1 MFGTVGD
8 RFVTAAIAISTFGFL
23 DLAILAP
30 TRVYYAMAADRLF
43 FPALATL
50 HPRYRTPGLAIAL
63 QTTWS
68 CLLAFSGSYGEL
80 LNYVVFAD
88 WIFFGLTVV
97 TLLVFR
103 GTVPIHGRPPRSF
116 RASGYPLVPI
126 LFIAVAAAVVFSVVR
141 ADPHSA
147 ARGAL
152 LLAAG
157 VPLFYWF
164 NAKQRQ
170 AASPSGS
177 GL

>member
-1 MFGTVGD
+1 
-8 RFVTAAIAISTFGFL
+8 
-23 DLAILAP
+23 

-97 TLLVFR
+97 SLLVLR
-103 GTVPIHGRPPRSF
+103 RTDTLQERPPRSC

-126 LFIAVAAAVVFSVVR
+126 LFTAVAAAVVFT
-141 ADPHSA
+141 A
-147 ARGAL
+147 
-152 LLAAG
+152 
-157 VPLFYWF
+157 
-164 NAKQRQ
+164 
-170 AASPSGS
+170 
-177 GL
+177 

>member
-1 MFGTVGD
+1 MFGSIGD

-30 TRVYYAMAADRLF
+30 TRVYYAMAADGLF
-43 FPALATL
+43 FRALARL
-50 HPRYRTPGLAIAL
+50 HPSYRTPIVAIAL

-68 CLLAFSGSYGEL
+68 CILALSGSYGQL

-88 WIFFGLTVV
+88 WIFFGLTVSTV
-97 TLLVFR
+97 LVFR
-103 GTVPIHGRPPRSF
+103 RTVPVSKRPATAF
-116 RASGYPLVPI
+116 RAPGYPVVPA
-126 LFIAVAAAVVFSVVR
+126 LFVATAAAVVFSVVR
-141 ADPHSA
+141 ADPQSA

-164 NAKQRQ
+164 VMVR
-170 AASPSGS
+170 
-177 GL
+177 